1 MDKMKNS
8 GMSETMQT
16 LTRKSACVMLSLLL
30 LLSAVLPV
38 KAAAETASAKV
49 VRVGS
54 FEDTFNYVNEKGARK
69 GYGYELLETLSGYT
83 GWQFEYVTCDWSDCF
98 EKLKNGEVD
107 IIGGISYTED
117 RTQEML
123 FSDESMGVEKYYLYA
138 DLSRADISASD
149 FKTLNGKKIGV
160 LMGTEPE
167 VMLAEWEEK
176 YGLKTEHVNISNNE
190 DVKQKLANH
199 EIDCFVS
206 LEESFWAERG
216 ISTIT
221 RVGESGI
228 YYAINKNRPD
238 IKEELDDAMR
248 ALDEAVPFYTADLYK
263 RYFSMDYTPIL
274 TGEEKAWLRKHG
286 AIRMGFLAS
295 DSGVSTYDPATG
307 EFTGVITDYIQFAAD
322 CLGNQELEFQLVG
335 YDSKEAELDALKS
348 GEIDMIFHCDQ
359 NPNLAEEYHF
369 ACTNTT
375 WTSNLMAVT
384 NKQHFNENNV
394 NRIVVPQNKLSLK
407 KYLAFYYPQWEIVDC
422 DTQED
427 AARLVKD
434 GQADCFVTGISS
446 ENKYSKKYS
455 FYSVPLVN
463 PVRSCF
469 AVNSGNRS
477 LLSILNKTIKAM
489 PVNMLAGALAMYKS
503 SARKVTLSDFIR
515 DNFFK
520 VMLISSIAVAVV
532 LLTILMLLQKARK
545 AEAAARKAASDTQE
559 LNAKLQVAVEK
570 AESANRAKSTFLSN
584 MSHDIRT
591 PMNAIIGFTTLA
603 LSNIDDTDRVKDYL
617 GKTLASSNHLLSL
630 INDVLDMSRIESGKI
645 HLEEVEVNLSDVLH
659 DLKTIVSG
667 QIYAKQLELY
677 MDAMDV
683 TDEDVYCDKTR
694 LNQILL
700 NLLSN
705 AIKFTPAG
713 GTVSVRVRQLAG
725 KVRGCGQY
733 EFRIKDNGIGMSQ
746 EFAQKIFE
754 PFERERTS
762 TVSRIQGTGLGMAI
776 TKNIV
781 DMMGG
786 TIEVQTAQGK
796 GTEFTVCVPMRAQ
809 TEQRPVEKITELEGL
824 KALVVDDDFNT
835 CDSVTKMLVKVGMR
849 AEWTLSGKEAVLR
862 ARQSIEMSDVY
873 HAYIIDWRLPDMN
886 GIEVTR
892 QIRSLHDDTPI
903 IILTAYDWSDI
914 EVEAKAAGVTAFCA
928 KPMFMS
934 DLRETLMSALGQK
947 PADAV
952 QRLLPEKNADF
963 KGKHILLVEDN
974 ELNREIAQEIL
985 REYGFLVD
993 SAENGAV
1000 AVEKVSTTAPGSYD
1014 LVLMDV
1020 QMPIMDGYTA
1030 TRKIRARR
1038 PKPLKS
1044 LRRHHG
1050 AGGRLGTQRRRVGH
1064 HPPLQ
1069 TLRKAQ
1075 LQPCGGRRQPHEAH
1089 EHCHE
1094 AAVLSAVPAGLY

>member
-1 MDKMKNS
+1 
-8 GMSETMQT
+8 MQT

-98 EKLKNGEVD
+98 EKLKNGEID

-123 FSDESMGVEKYYLYA
+123 FSDEPMGVEKYYLYA
-138 DLSRADISASD
+138 DLARADISASD

-295 DSGVSTYDPATG
+295 DSGVSTFDPATG

-394 NRIVVPQNKLSLK
+394 NRIAVPQNKLSLK

-503 SARKVTLSDFIR
+503 SARKVTLSDFIK
-515 DNFFK
+515 DNFFM
-520 VMLISSIAVAVV
+520 VLLVSSIAVAVV

-677 MDAMDV
+677 MDVMDV

-725 KVRGCGQY
+725 KVHGCGQY

-914 EVEAKAAGVTAFCA
+914 EVEAKAAGVTAFCS

-985 REYGFLVD
+985 QEYGFLVD

-1000 AVEKVSTTAPGSYD
+1000 AVEKVSTAAPGSYD

-1030 TRKIRARR
+1030 TRKIRALDDPARAKLPILAMTANAFDEDRR
-1038 PKPLKS
+1038 NALESGMNGFLSKPIVIGDLVQELHKI
-1044 LRRHHG
+1044 L
-1050 AGGRLGTQRRRVGH
+1050 
-1064 HPPLQ
+1064 
-1069 TLRKAQ
+1069 
-1075 LQPCGGRRQPHEAH
+1075 
-1089 EHCHE
+1089 
-1094 AAVLSAVPAGLY
+1094 

>member
-98 EKLKNGEVD
+98 EKLKNGEID

-123 FSDESMGVEKYYLYA
+123 FSDEPMGVEKYYLYA

-274 TGEEKAWLRKHG
+274 TGEEKAWLKEHG
-286 AIRMGFLAS
+286 AIKMGFLTS
-295 DSGVSTYDPATG
+295 DSGVSTFDPATG

-348 GEIDMIFHCDQ
+348 GEIDMIFHFDQ
-359 NPNLAEEYHF
+359 SPNLAEEYHF

-394 NRIVVPQNKLSLK
+394 NRIAVPQNKLSLK

-427 AARLVKD
+427 AVKLVKD

-503 SARKVTLSDFIR
+503 SARKVTLSDFIK
-515 DNFFK
+515 DNFFMALL
-520 VMLISSIAVAVV
+520 VSSIAVAAI
-532 LLTILMLLQKARK
+532 LLTILKLLRKARK

-603 LSNIDDTDRVKDYL
+603 ISNIDDKNRVKDYL
-617 GKTLASSNHLLSL
+617 SKTLASSNHLLSL
-630 INDVLDMSRIESGKI
+630 INDVLDMSRIESGKL

-667 QIYAKQLELY
+667 QIYAKQLEFY

-947 PADAV
+947 QTDAV
-952 QRLLPEKNADF
+952 QGLLPDKNADF

-993 SAENGAV
+993 TAENGAV
-1000 AVEKVSTTAPGSYD
+1000 AVEKVSTAAPGSYD

-1030 TRKIRARR
+1030 TRKIRALDDPARAKLPILAMTANAFDEDRR
-1038 PKPLKS
+1038 NALESGMNGFLSKPIVIDDLV
-1044 LRRHHG
+1044 
-1050 AGGRLGTQRRRVGH
+1050 QE
-1064 HPPLQ
+1064 
-1069 TLRKAQ
+1069 LRKI
-1075 LQPCGGRRQPHEAH
+1075 L
-1089 EHCHE
+1089 
-1094 AAVLSAVPAGLY
+1094 

>member
-1 MDKMKNS
+1 
-8 GMSETMQT
+8 MQT

-98 EKLKNGEVD
+98 EKLKNGEID

-123 FSDESMGVEKYYLYA
+123 FSDEPMGVEKYYLYA

-295 DSGVSTYDPATG
+295 DSGVSTFDPATG

-394 NRIVVPQNKLSLK
+394 NRIAVPQNKLSLK

-503 SARKVTLSDFIR
+503 SARKVTLSDFIK

-603 LSNIDDTDRVKDYL
+603 LSNINDTERVKDYL
-617 GKTLASSNHLLSL
+617 AKTLASSNHLLSL

-762 TVSRIQGTGLGMAI
+762 TVSGIQGTGLGMAI

-862 ARQSIEMSDVY
+862 ARQALEMSDVY

-1000 AVEKVSTTAPGSYD
+1000 AVEKVSTAAPGSYD

-1030 TRKIRARR
+1030 TRKIRALDDPARAKLPILAMTANAFDEDRR
-1038 PKPLKS
+1038 NALESGMNGFLSKPIVIDDLV
-1044 LRRHHG
+1044 
-1050 AGGRLGTQRRRVGH
+1050 QE
-1064 HPPLQ
+1064 
-1069 TLRKAQ
+1069 LRKI
-1075 LQPCGGRRQPHEAH
+1075 L
-1089 EHCHE
+1089 
-1094 AAVLSAVPAGLY
+1094 

>member
-1 MDKMKNS
+1 
-8 GMSETMQT
+8 MQT

-98 EKLKNGEVD
+98 EKLKNGEID

-123 FSDESMGVEKYYLYA
+123 FSDEPMGVEKYYLYA

-295 DSGVSTYDPATG
+295 DSGVSTFDPATG

-394 NRIVVPQNKLSLK
+394 NRIAVPQNKLSLK

-503 SARKVTLSDFIR
+503 SARKVTLSDFIK

-570 AESANRAKSTFLSN
+570 AETANRAKSTFLSN

-862 ARQSIEMSDVY
+862 ARQALEMSDVY

-903 IILTAYDWSDI
+903 IILIAYDWSDI
-914 EVEAKAAGVTAFCA
+914 EVEAKAAGVTAFCS

-985 REYGFLVD
+985 QEYGFLVD

-1000 AVEKVSTTAPGSYD
+1000 AVEKVSTAAPGSYD

-1030 TRKIRARR
+1030 TRKIRALDDPARAKLPILAMTANAFDEDRR
-1038 PKPLKS
+1038 NALESGMNGFLSKPIVIDDLVQELHKI
-1044 LRRHHG
+1044 L
-1050 AGGRLGTQRRRVGH
+1050 
-1064 HPPLQ
+1064 
-1069 TLRKAQ
+1069 
-1075 LQPCGGRRQPHEAH
+1075 
-1089 EHCHE
+1089 
-1094 AAVLSAVPAGLY
+1094 

>member
-1 MDKMKNS
+1 MRTPIWRS
-8 GMSETMQT
+8 ICAV
-16 LTRKSACVMLSLLL
+16 LCLLL
-30 LLSAVLPV
+30 LLPALFPV
-38 KAAAETASAKV
+38 KAAAETVPAKV
-49 VRVGS
+49 VRVGL
-54 FEDTFNYVNEKGARK
+54 FGDTFNYVNEKGIRK
-69 GYGYELLETLSGYT
+69 GYGYELLQTLSGYT

-98 EKLKNGEVD
+98 EKLKNGEID

-123 FSDESMGVEKYYLYA
+123 FSDEPMGVEKYYLYA
-138 DLSRADISASD
+138 DLSRADISVSD

-295 DSGVSTYDPATG
+295 DSGVSTFDPATG

-394 NRIVVPQNKLSLK
+394 NRIAVPQNKLSLK

-503 SARKVTLSDFIR
+503 SARKVTLSDFIK

-545 AEAAARKAASDTQE
+545 AEAAARKAANDTQK
-559 LNAKLQVAVEK
+559 LNAKLQVTVEN
-570 AESANRAKSTFLSN
+570 AESANHAKSTFLFN

-591 PMNAIIGFTTLA
+591 PMNAIIGYADLA
-603 LSNIDDTDRVKDYL
+603 SRHLDDPAKLKNYMENIQVCGQNLLMLLNNVLDLARIENDKTEMEYSVSNIEKDFRNCVAMFRNQADSK
-617 GKTLASSNHLLSL
+617 GQTLTVTTQL
-630 INDVLDMSRIESGKI
+630 
-645 HLEEVEVNLSDVLH
+645 
-659 DLKTIVSG
+659 
-667 QIYAKQLELY
+667 QYPYIYADIPHLTEIC
-677 MDAMDV
+677 
-683 TDEDVYCDKTR
+683 T
-694 LNQILL
+694 
-700 NLLSN
+700 NLVSN
-705 AIKFTPAG
+705 AVKYTGAG
-713 GTVSVRVRQLAG
+713 GTIRCSVTQKPGEKEGWCDTVVTVA
-725 KVRGCGQY
+725 
-733 EFRIKDNGIGMSQ
+733 DNGIGMSQ
-746 EFAQKIFE
+746 EFQQHIFE

-762 TVSRIQGTGLGMAI
+762 TVSKVEGSGIGMGIVKKLVGL
-776 TKNIV
+776 
-781 DMMGG
+781 MGG
-786 TIEVQTAQGK
+786 TVEVESKIGVGST
-796 GTEFTVCVPMRAQ
+796 FTVTIPCRIVSEEEAQ
-809 TEQRPVEKITELEGL
+809 AKRETNPSNQKCLCGTRILLTEDNDLNAEIATELLQEEGCT
-824 KALVVDDDFNT
+824 VDRAKDGVECVD
-835 CDSVTKMLVKVGMR
+835 ML
-849 AEWTLSGKEAVLR
+849 E
-862 ARQSIEMSDVY
+862 
-873 HAYIIDWRLPDMN
+873 
-886 GIEVTR
+886 
-892 QIRSLHDDTPI
+892 
-903 IILTAYDWSDI
+903 
-914 EVEAKAAGVTAFCA
+914 KAA
-928 KPMFMS
+928 
-934 DLRETLMSALGQK
+934 
-947 PADAV
+947 
-952 QRLLPEKNADF
+952 
-963 KGKHILLVEDN
+963 
-974 ELNREIAQEIL
+974 
-985 REYGFLVD
+985 
-993 SAENGAV
+993 NG
-1000 AVEKVSTTAPGSYD
+1000 TYQII
-1014 LVLMDV
+1014 LMDV
-1020 QMPIMDGYTA
+1020 QMPVMNGYDA
-1030 TRKIRARR
+1030 AKKIRRMDDPQKANI
-1038 PKPLKS
+1038 PIVAMTANAFSEDKQVALDAGMNDHIAKPIDMSVL
-1044 LRRHHG
+1044 
-1050 AGGRLGTQRRRVGH
+1050 V
-1064 HPPLQ
+1064 P
-1069 TLRKAQ
+1069 TLRKY
-1075 LQPCGGRRQPHEAH
+1075 L
-1089 EHCHE
+1089 
-1094 AAVLSAVPAGLY
+1094 

>member
-98 EKLKNGEVD
+98 EKLKNGEID

-123 FSDESMGVEKYYLYA
+123 FSDEPMGVEKYYLYA

-295 DSGVSTYDPATG
+295 DSGVSTFDPATG

-394 NRIVVPQNKLSLK
+394 NRIAVPQNKLSLK

-503 SARKVTLSDFIR
+503 SARKVTLSDFIK

-630 INDVLDMSRIESGKI
+630 VNDVLDMSRIESGKI

-762 TVSRIQGTGLGMAI
+762 TVSGIQGTGLGMAI

-952 QRLLPEKNADF
+952 QGLLPEKNADF

-1000 AVEKVSTTAPGSYD
+1000 AVEKVSTAAPGSYD

-1030 TRKIRARR
+1030 TRKIRALDDPARAKLPILAMTANAFDEDRR
-1038 PKPLKS
+1038 NALESGMNGFLSKPIVIDDLVQELHKI
-1044 LRRHHG
+1044 L
-1050 AGGRLGTQRRRVGH
+1050 
-1064 HPPLQ
+1064 
-1069 TLRKAQ
+1069 
-1075 LQPCGGRRQPHEAH
+1075 
-1089 EHCHE
+1089 
-1094 AAVLSAVPAGLY
+1094 

>member
-1 MDKMKNS
+1 MGKMKNF
-8 GMSETMQT
+8 GTSETMQT
-16 LTRKSACVMLSLLL
+16 LMRKSVCALLSLLL

-38 KAAAETASAKV
+38 KAAAETVPAKV

-98 EKLKNGEVD
+98 EKLKNGEID

-123 FSDESMGVEKYYLYA
+123 FSDEPMGVEKYYLYA

-206 LEESFWAERG
+206 LEEAFWAELG
-216 ISTIT
+216 ISTMT
-221 RVGESGI
+221 RVGESSI
-228 YYAINKNRPD
+228 YYAINKDRPD
-238 IKEELDDAMR
+238 IKEELDYAMSV
-248 ALDEAVPFYTADLYK
+248 LDEADPFYTADLYK

-274 TGEEKAWLRKHG
+274 TGEEKAWLKEHG
-286 AIRMGFLAS
+286 AIKMGFLTS
-295 DSGVSTYDPATG
+295 DSGVSTFDPATG

-394 NRIVVPQNKLSLK
+394 NRIAVPQNKLSLK

-503 SARKVTLSDFIR
+503 SARKVTLSDFIK
-515 DNFFK
+515 DNFFMALL
-520 VMLISSIAVAVV
+520 VSSIAVAAI
-532 LLTILMLLQKARK
+532 LLTILKLLRKARK

-559 LNAKLQVAVEK
+559 LNAKLQVAVEN
-570 AESANRAKSTFLSN
+570 AESANHAKSTFLFN

-591 PMNAIIGFTTLA
+591 PMNAIIGYADLA
-603 LSNIDDTDRVKDYL
+603 SRHLDDPAKLKNYMENIQVCGQNLLMLLNNVLDLARIENDKTEMEYSVSNIEKDFRNCVAMFRNQADSK
-617 GKTLASSNHLLSL
+617 GQTLTVTTQL
-630 INDVLDMSRIESGKI
+630 
-645 HLEEVEVNLSDVLH
+645 
-659 DLKTIVSG
+659 
-667 QIYAKQLELY
+667 QYPYIYADIPHLTE
-677 MDAMDV
+677 V
-683 TDEDVYCDKTR
+683 CT
-694 LNQILL
+694 
-700 NLLSN
+700 NLVSN
-705 AIKFTPAG
+705 AVKYTGAG
-713 GTVSVRVRQLAG
+713 GTIR
-725 KVRGCGQY
+725 CGVTQKPG
-733 EFRIKDNGIGMSQ
+733 EKEGWCDTVVTVADNGIGMSQ
-746 EFAQKIFE
+746 EFQKHIFE

-762 TVSRIQGTGLGMAI
+762 TVSKVEGSGIGMGIVKKLVGLMSGTVEVESRIGVGSTFTVTIPCRIASEDETQAKRETNPSDQKCLCGTRILLTEDNDLNAEIAVELLQEEGCTVDRAKDGVEC
-776 TKNIV
+776 V
-781 DMMGG
+781 DMLEKAANG
-786 TIEVQTAQGK
+786 TYQLILMDIQ
-796 GTEFTVCVPMRAQ
+796 M
-809 TEQRPVEKITELEGL
+809 PV
-824 KALVVDDDFNT
+824 
-835 CDSVTKMLVKVGMR
+835 
-849 AEWTLSGKEAVLR
+849 
-862 ARQSIEMSDVY
+862 
-873 HAYIIDWRLPDMN
+873 MN
-886 GIEVTR
+886 G
-892 QIRSLHDDTPI
+892 
-903 IILTAYDWSDI
+903 YD
-914 EVEAKAAGVTAFCA
+914 AA
-928 KPMFMS
+928 
-934 DLRETLMSALGQK
+934 
-947 PADAV
+947 
-952 QRLLPEKNADF
+952 
-963 KGKHILLVEDN
+963 
-974 ELNREIAQEIL
+974 
-985 REYGFLVD
+985 
-993 SAENGAV
+993 
-1000 AVEKVSTTAPGSYD
+1000 
-1014 LVLMDV
+1014 
-1020 QMPIMDGYTA
+1020 
-1030 TRKIRARR
+1030 RKIRGLDDPQKANIPIIAMTANAFTEDRQVALDAGMNDHIA
-1038 PKPLKS
+1038 KPINMNVL
-1044 LRRHHG
+1044 
-1050 AGGRLGTQRRRVGH
+1050 V
-1064 HPPLQ
+1064 P
-1069 TLRKAQ
+1069 TLRKY
-1075 LQPCGGRRQPHEAH
+1075 L
-1089 EHCHE
+1089 
-1094 AAVLSAVPAGLY
+1094 

>member
-69 GYGYELLETLSGYT
+69 GYGYELLETLSGYA

-98 EKLKNGEVD
+98 EKLKNGEID

-123 FSDESMGVEKYYLYA
+123 FSDEPMGVEKYYLYA

-295 DSGVSTYDPATG
+295 DSGVSTFDPATG

-394 NRIVVPQNKLSLK
+394 NRIAVPQNKLSLK

-503 SARKVTLSDFIR
+503 SARKVTLSDFIK

-762 TVSRIQGTGLGMAI
+762 MVSRIQGTGLGMAI

-952 QRLLPEKNADF
+952 QGLLPEKNADF

-1000 AVEKVSTTAPGSYD
+1000 AVEKVSTAAPGSYD

-1030 TRKIRARR
+1030 TRKIRALDDPARAKLPILAMTANAFDEDRR
-1038 PKPLKS
+1038 NALESGMNGFLSKPIVIDDLVQELHKI
-1044 LRRHHG
+1044 L
-1050 AGGRLGTQRRRVGH
+1050 
-1064 HPPLQ
+1064 
-1069 TLRKAQ
+1069 
-1075 LQPCGGRRQPHEAH
+1075 
-1089 EHCHE
+1089 
-1094 AAVLSAVPAGLY
+1094 